1 MNQCAAIIFIVCN
14 FIYKE
19 HMHSSIPVVNGRNT
33 NPYQKTSL
41 QNGKHKQKT
50 LGELASTDCFYLTK

>member
-41 QNGKHKQKT
+41 QNGKHKQNFRR
-50 LGELASTDCFYLTK
+50 AS